1 MRVGR
6 LWLCVA
12 VLVANG
18 WAMAAPVIYVGTEAS
33 ALERFAA
40 SELQRYCYAVDG
52 KLLAINNAMGMQPSA
67 TGFVIGTSDTLPRVG
82 EDWPFG
88 LDEPSSE
95 GYILHTISDGG
106 RKLIVIA
113 APSPVG
119 VQNGV
124 YGLLER
130 LGFGFYLGGDTLPAK
145 LPSFTGVVSEG
156 IHVSQS
162 PAFSVRGSLPWY
174 NFFNSPTAW
183 ELPDHKAF
191 VDQLAKMRCNFVGF
205 HTYDAEPFAAY
216 EYGGAIVGGEPLANT
231 SKATWGTHP
240 MATSDFLAGTG
251 QFFARDYFGAA
262 SSHMNSRVQS
272 IAAAK
277 DVLRQSLRYAKDR
290 GMQVCLGFEL
300 RGDPFDPGIQARF
313 EARLKSVL
321 HDYPMLD
328 YVWLWEPEAMAVSPG
343 GEPAART
350 PWHTATERWSEAFAG
365 VPESDRR
372 AEAVRLALF
381 ARQARCVMEAVR
393 PDVALVLSG
402 WGGDQWLR
410 CSDFFPGMDQVLPE
424 DIVFSALDNIRVTPT
439 VSAAYGAV
447 ADDRPRWPIIW
458 FEFDGDQWMPQPN
471 LRETAGACRDALDK
485 GCQGLL
491 GIHWRTRAVEEA
503 ATFCAR
509 FAWDTDLTV
518 ESFCARRARDL
529 FGGDADE
536 MAPYLLR
543 LHELGY
549 RWVGGGGQAEGGNFS
564 WSVGEAAN
572 RTELATIAYELR
584 QRAGQSSSLVEGLFQ
599 DIGAIGSGLTGVI
612 ERGLGGESGG
622 EASPAPDTPLED
634 LIAQIEYVLLYDY
647 AASMLQPGGGLDELV
662 SEGEGEQSLELIRAS
677 KLSQA
682 FLTYARRIR
691 NKGELG
697 VLATMNAKAWAD
709 VQGRAG
715 LDDETLRDLTRL
727 PEAYRKSPVL
737 LVLPDRAI
745 VAGLPEGDSERVKAV
760 LKARLLGERRFRELP
775 LERIGNATFALQFPE
790 ETLTGGPFEYGIEV
804 TGPKRLSLSW
814 PKGFPTATATA
825 NTLVPG
831 QRRLIRAPEA
841 APVSPVDIRAQIVA
855 DRWRVQLEWDARP
868 AEVYAVSRNG
878 KPLATVTDGWCV
890 DAAPPSGADVTYG
903 IEARNVASGETAASQ
918 ILVTVPELPLP
929 SPPVRVETTSRANRV
944 ILGWQSDAANAAQYC
959 IVKYDERHEVVDR
972 IYVDA
977 DFGHYL
983 ETSDEVVSGQA
994 YTYAIA
1000 AVAPDGRAGRPSQR
1014 VGIIASAEPLKP
1026 KLQLSFDDDA
1036 FLAGLAQLSES
1047 GLALGGRGWA
1057 ELAAQSSW
1065 DTSHAL
1071 TLSVWVRMD
1080 DLEGMPVLICKGSW
1094 QQAGYF
1100 LQILNRQVRFY
1111 LAGVDTLDAG
1121 RPPVGQWVHIVAT
1134 YGSGEM
1140 RVYLDGELAGR
1151 KHVTGRPKPGA
1162 TPLLI
1167 GRYGVT
1173 DDTYFVRG
1181 LLDDVRIYD
1190 VPLTPN
1196 EIKALHNQ
1204 TARQ

>member
-1 MRVGR
+1 MRVDR
-6 LWLCVA
+6 LWLCIA
-12 VLVANG
+12 ILTASG
-18 WAMAAPVIYVGTEAS
+18 WAIAAPVIYVGTDAS

-52 KLLAINNAMGMQPSA
+52 KLLAIENAMGVQSSA
-67 TGFVIGTSDTLPRVG
+67 TGFVLGTPGTLPRVG

-88 LDEPSSE
+88 LDEPAAE
-95 GYILHTISDGG
+95 GYVLHTISDGG
-106 RKLIVIA
+106 RKLIVVA
-113 APSPVG
+113 APTPAG

-130 LGFGFYLGGDTLPAK
+130 FGFGFYLGGDTLPAK
-145 LPSFTGVVSEG
+145 LPSIAGAVSEG
-156 IHVSQS
+156 IHLSQS

-183 ELPDHKAF
+183 ELADHKAF
-191 VDQLAKMRCNFVGF
+191 IDQLAKMRCNFVGF
-205 HTYDAEPFAAY
+205 HAYDTEPFAAY
-216 EYGGAIVGGEPLANT
+216 EFGDALVGGEPLVNT
-231 SKATWGTHP
+231 SKPTWGTRP
-240 MATSDFLAGTG
+240 MATGDFLAGTG

-262 SSHMNSRVQS
+262 SSHMDNRVQS

-300 RGDPFDPGIQARF
+300 RGDPFDPDTQSRF
-313 EARLKSVL
+313 EARLKSL
-321 HDYPMLD
+321 LQDYPMLD

-350 PWHTATERWSEAFAG
+350 PWHTATERWSEAFAD
-365 VPESDRR
+365 VPEADRR
-372 AEAVRLALF
+372 AEAVRLSLF
-381 ARQARCVMEAVR
+381 AWQARRVMEAVR
-393 PDVALVLSG
+393 PDVDLVLSG
-402 WGGDQWLR
+402 WGGDQWLHY
-410 CSDFFPGMDQVLPE
+410 SDFFPGMDQILPE
-424 DIVFSALDNIRVTPT
+424 DVVFSALDNIRVTPT
-439 VSAAYGAV
+439 VSDAYGAV
-447 ADDRPRWPIIW
+447 SKDRPRWPILW

-503 ATFCAR
+503 AAFCAQ
-509 FAWDTDLTV
+509 FAWDTELTV
-518 ESFCARRARDL
+518 EAFCERRARDL
-529 FGGDADE
+529 FADDAEE

-543 LHELGY
+543 LQDLGY
-549 RWVGGGGQAEGGNFS
+549 RWAGGGGQAECASFS
-564 WSVGEAAN
+564 WGAGEPAKRA
-572 RTELATIAYELR
+572 ELATIAYELR

-599 DIGAIGSGLTGVI
+599 EIGTIGSGLTGVI
-612 ERGLGGESGG
+612 EWGLGGDSGG
-622 EASPAPDTPLED
+622 EAPPPPHTPLED
-634 LIAQIEYVLLYDY
+634 LIAQIEYVLLYDH
-647 AASMLQPGGGLDELV
+647 AAALLQPGGGLDELV
-662 SEGEGEQSLELIRAS
+662 SEGEHEQALELIRAS

-709 VQGRAG
+709 IQRRAG
-715 LDDETLRDLTRL
+715 LDEQTLQDLTQL

-745 VAGLPEGDSERVKAV
+745 VAGVPEARQERVKAV
-760 LKARLLGERRFRELP
+760 LKARLLGERRFYEMP
-775 LERIGNATFALQFPE
+775 LEPIGNTTFALRFPE
-790 ETLTGGPFEYGIEV
+790 EVLAGGPFEYGVEI
-804 TGPKRLSLSW
+804 TGLRRLSLSW
-814 PKGFPTATATA
+814 PKGFPTTTATA
-825 NTLVPG
+825 NILIPG
-831 QRRLIRAPEA
+831 ERRLGRALVA
-841 APVSPVDIRAQIVA
+841 ASVTPVDVRAQIDP
-855 DRWRVQLEWDARP
+855 DRWRVQLQWDARP

-878 KPLATVTDGWCV
+878 EPLATVSDGWCI
-890 DAAPPSGADVTYG
+890 DATPPSGADVTYRV
-903 IEARNVASGETAASQ
+903 EARNVASGEKAAAQ
-918 ILVTVPELPLP
+918 ILVSIPELPLP
-929 SPPVRVETTSRANRV
+929 APPASIDTTSRANRV
-944 ILGWQSDAANAAQYC
+944 ILGWQSDAPNAAQYC
-959 IVKYDERHEVVDR
+959 IAKYGDRHEVVKR

-983 ETSDEVVSGQA
+983 ETSDEVIPGEA

-1000 AVAPDGRAGRPSQR
+1000 AVASDGRVGPPSRR
-1014 VGIIASAEPLKP
+1014 VGIIASTEPLKP

-1036 FLAGLAQLSES
+1036 FLAGLAQLSER

-1057 ELAAQSSW
+1057 ELAAQSKW
-1065 DTSHAL
+1065 DPTHAL
-1071 TLSVWVRMD
+1071 TLGVWVRMD

-1100 LQILNRQVRFY
+1100 LQILNRRVRFY

-1121 RPPVGQWVHIVAT
+1121 NPPAGQWVHIVAT

-1140 RVYLDGELAGR
+1140 RIYLDGELAGR
-1151 KHVTGRPKPGA
+1151 KYVTGRPKPSA
-1162 TPLLI
+1162 APLLI
-1167 GRYGVT
+1167 GRYGIT
-1173 DDTYFVRG
+1173 DDAYFVRG

-1190 VPLTPN
+1190 VSLTPG
-1196 EIKALHNQ
+1196 EIEDLYTQ
-1204 TARQ
+1204 TMRQ